1 METKENIL
9 EPLLER
15 AEEYGKTSFE
25 LLKLKSVDK
34 VSDVASTAI
43 SRLVLFFALSF
54 FLFSVNTAVAL
65 WLGDLLGKSYYGFFI
80 IGFFYA
86 LVGMVLFFIQPSLKA
101 KINNS
106 IIEKVLN

>member
-15 AEEYGKTSFE
+15 VEEYGKTSLE
-25 LLKLKSVDK
+25 LIKLKSVDK
-34 VSDVASTAI
+34 LTEIASTAI
-43 SRLVLFFALSF
+43 SRVVLVLALLC
-54 FLFSVNTAVAL
+54 FLLSINTAVAL

-86 LVGMVLFFIQPSLKA
+86 LVGMVLYFLHPAIKVR
-101 KINNS
+101 INNS
-106 IIEKVLN
+106 IIEKSLN